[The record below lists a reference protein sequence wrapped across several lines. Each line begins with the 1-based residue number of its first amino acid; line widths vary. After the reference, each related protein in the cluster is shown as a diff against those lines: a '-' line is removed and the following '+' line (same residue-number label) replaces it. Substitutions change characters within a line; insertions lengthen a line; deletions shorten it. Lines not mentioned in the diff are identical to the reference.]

1 VADVVPAAE
10 RRAIELALTLA
21 EKIVTQAIEAD
32 PELVSSVVS
41 GALRRVIHHGPLVL
55 EVNPA
60 DVDLVKA
67 SLDDIE
73 RTLGGLPHLD
83 VVGERR
89 IARGGCVVRTAEGEI
104 DARIETQL
112 DRAANVLS

>member
-1 VADVVPAAE
+1 MADVVPAAE
-10 RRAIELALTLA
+10 RRAIELALILA
-21 EKIVTQAIEAD
+21 EKIVTKAIEAE

-41 GALRRVIHHGPLVL
+41 GALRRAIHSGPVVL

-60 DVDLVKA
+60 DVELVRA
-67 SLDDIE
+67 SLEEIE

-83 VVGERR
+83 LVGERR
-89 IARGGCVVRTAEGEI
+89 VARGGCVVRTSEGEI
-104 DARIETQL
+104 DARVETQL

>member
-1 VADVVPAAE
+1 MADVVPAAE

-21 EKIVTQAIEAD
+21 EKIVTKALDAE
-32 PELVSSVVS
+32 PELVSAVVS
-41 GALRRVIHHGPLVL
+41 GAIRRAIHAGPLVL

-60 DVDLVKA
+60 DVELVKA

-73 RTLGGLPHLD
+73 RTLGGLPRLD
-83 VVGERR
+83 LVGERR
-89 IARGGCVVRTAEGEI
+89 VARGGCVVRTSEGEI